1 MNTLKKIIKSLL
13 RGLFLL
19 FILGLGDLTANF
31 LRCIMLD
38 GVSANV
44 GVDPGLTAILFI
56 IFVFIVLA
64 INPKLRKYKN
74 FSKFLGILY
83 MSYAIGF
90 LTGTIK
96 GIVLYNIDLISIIV
110 NLGIIGILGVE
121 AWSFLD
127 KYFDEEN

>member
-1 MNTLKKIIKSLL
+1 
-13 RGLFLL
+13 
-19 FILGLGDLTANF
+19 
-31 LRCIMLD
+31 MLD

-127 KYFDEEN
+127 KDFDEEN